1 MSRPSGKAV
10 ELRPK
15 ADAELWQALKVDQ
28 AAALGALYDRHAP
41 LVYGLAL
48 RILRDPHDAEDLT
61 QEVFLALCSDCDYDA
76 ARGTLAG
83 FLVTMTRSRA
93 IDKVRGRNRRVRFL
107 ERWGDTPP
115 DDEAYPTPP
124 EEVSLAEC
132 SESVQNALAQLP
144 EPQRRVLEMAY
155 FRGLSQAEIAT
166 ELDAPLGTV
175 KSWARRGLFSLR
187 SALQEW
193 ME

>member
-1 MSRPSGKAV
+1 MSRPSSEPV

-15 ADAELWQALKVDQ
+15 TDAELWQALKVDQ
-28 AAALGALYDRHAP
+28 AATLGALYDCHAP
-41 LVYGLAL
+41 VVYGLAL
-48 RILRDPHDAEDLT
+48 AILKNPHDAEDLT
-61 QEVFLALCSDCDYDA
+61 QEIFLALCSECDYDP
-76 ARGTLAG
+76 ARGPLVG

-93 IDKVRGRNRRVRFL
+93 IDKLRGRSRRVRFL
-107 ERWGDTPP
+107 ERWGDEPP
-115 DDEAYPTPP
+115 AGEAFPTPP

-132 SESVQNALAQLP
+132 SGSVRNALAQLP

-166 ELDAPLGTV
+166 ELNAPLGTV

>member
-1 MSRPSGKAV
+1 MSCPSGEPV
-10 ELRPK
+10 ELPPK
-15 ADAELWQALKVDQ
+15 TDAELWQALKVDQ
-28 AAALGALYDRHAP
+28 AASLGALYDRHAP

-48 RILRDPHDAEDLT
+48 AILRNPHDAEDLT
-61 QEVFLALCSDCDYDA
+61 QEIFLALCGDCDYDA
-76 ARGTLAG
+76 ARGPLAG

-93 IDKVRGRNRRVRFL
+93 LDKLRGRGRRVRFL
-107 ERWGDTPP
+107 ERWGDAPP
-115 DDEAYPTPP
+115 AEASPTPP

-132 SESVQNALAQLP
+132 SESVRNALAQLP

-187 SALQEW
+187 SALQEL
-193 ME
+193 MA